1 MRCSRNRFLSLI
13 TLCVIVPLLGFTRG
27 EVTFS
32 SVPNYFPAQPD
43 NQLLGPVHGG
53 AAVDRAGN
61 VYISTD
67 TPRGILVFG
76 PDGKYL
82 RNFGPTQIHGLYL
95 QRERDGEYLYAA
107 RPNFHEVLKI
117 KTDGTTV

>member
-1 MRCSRNRFLSLI
+1 MTHCSRNRFMFLI
-13 TLCVIVPLLGFTRG
+13 LLGMITSLLGFAPR
-27 EVTFS
+27 EIKFS
-32 SVPNYFPAQPD
+32 NVSNYFPAQPD
-43 NQLLGPVHGG
+43 SQSLGPVHGG

-67 TPRGILVFG
+67 TPRGIVVFG

-82 RNFGPTQIHGLYL
+82 RCFGPSMVHGLHV

-107 RPNFHEVLKI
+107 
-117 KTDGTTV
+117 

>member
-1 MRCSRNRFLSLI
+1 MLCCNRNRFKSLI
-13 TLCVIVPLLGFTRG
+13 ALCVIAPLLGLSQR
-27 EVTFS
+27 EMKFS
-32 SVPNYFPAQPD
+32 YVPNYFPVQPD
-43 NQLLGPVHGG
+43 NQPIGPTHGG

-95 QRERDGEYLYAA
+95 QRERDG
-107 RPNFHEVLKI
+107 
-117 KTDGTTV
+117 